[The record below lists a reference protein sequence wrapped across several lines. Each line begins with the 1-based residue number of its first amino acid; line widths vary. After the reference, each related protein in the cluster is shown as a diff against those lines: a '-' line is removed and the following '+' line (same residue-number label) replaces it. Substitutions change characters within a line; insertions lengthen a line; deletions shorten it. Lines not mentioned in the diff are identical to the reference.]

1 MLNKKMSTAYKK
13 CGQQLIEIQ
22 EEVIADRSIAMKD
35 RIDFISFTNKLK
47 QTIDNKVTADNKVVS
62 TKEVVAND

>member
-13 CGQQLIEIQ
+13 CGQQLVEIQ

-35 RIDFISFTNKLK
+35 RIDFISFTNKIK
-47 QTIDNKVTADNKVVS
+47 QTIDNKVIADNKVAP
-62 TKEVVAND
+62 TKEVIASD